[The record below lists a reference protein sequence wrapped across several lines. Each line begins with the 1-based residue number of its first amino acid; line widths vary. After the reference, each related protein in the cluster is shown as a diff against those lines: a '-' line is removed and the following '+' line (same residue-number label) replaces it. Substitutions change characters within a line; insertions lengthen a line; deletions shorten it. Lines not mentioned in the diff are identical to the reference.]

1 MRFYI
6 ESKFNKKDI
15 VYSTCLIGAGTIKD
29 IRFSHFGSVFRIEY
43 LVEDSNASRI
53 WLEENTLSERG
64 W

>member
-15 VYSTCLIGAGTIKD
+15 VYSTRFMGAGIIKD

-43 LVEDSNASRI
+43 LVEDSNASRV
-53 WLEENTLSERG
+53 WLEESTLSERG